1 MRNAGARRPL
11 DSSQQRDSE
20 ATGLARCK
28 EEAEGGSERDLSAQ
42 EGSSSRTVKSTGER
56 AEGEEEDS
64 GRPGLD
70 PKGTAAALF
79 VLAPPPRGDSRSR
92 RTAERLPD
100 RRSTGER
107 AEGEEEN
114 GGRLSRT
121 RRGPRPPYS
130 SSLRPTRRFE
140 VAEGSRREEVEGN
153 RPSNQLGFAATSD

>member
-79 VLAPPPRGDSRSR
+79 VLTPPHAAIRGR
-92 RTAERLPD
+92 
-100 RRSTGER
+100 
-107 AEGEEEN
+107 
-114 GGRLSRT
+114 GRQPK
-121 RRGPRPPYS
+121 G
-130 SSLRPTRRFE
+130 
-140 VAEGSRREEVEGN
+140 GSRGESAEQSARIRRDLRLEACGGTTEGDAK
-153 RPSNQLGFAATSD
+153 PSMTPLGA